1 MWNEDFGTALLSV
14 PLLQQCVTFLG
25 LCPPVSS
32 QHQHSL
38 FYSLCLFNSL
48 RAAQY
53 NTHNYPKRKIK
64 TTTKGMKE
72 RGKGLFSPWFAQ
84 SMLKAKSRERVA
96 ANCLSIAH
104 TSISPSNSEESSKVT
119 LKGMVL
125 SRLDP
130 FWGDFRFFGDVFSDI
145 SSVSLCSSRCF
156 EFCSCTSIKKQRQ
169 SNKTVLDLICFP

>member
-1 MWNEDFGTALLSV
+1 
-14 PLLQQCVTFLG
+14 
-25 LCPPVSS
+25 
-32 QHQHSL
+32 
-38 FYSLCLFNSL
+38 
-48 RAAQY
+48 
-53 NTHNYPKRKIK
+53 
-64 TTTKGMKE
+64 MKE
-72 RGKGLFSPWFAQ
+72 REKGLFSPWFAQ

-169 SNKTVLDLICFP
+169 SNKTVLDLIRFPWCPWSMNDQFLVTQLLSVLTRHWVTVYGEIQFTAVQEVTTSKDWQHGWEAPLKWTSILK